1 MLRLTLLTTATVLT
15 AATAVSCSGSEKPA
29 PIPVGSTE
37 SGLTTEKP
45 DVPSYTV
52 SDGSQPNLLIAAV
65 DTGYEQDQYESIV
78 ADIAGKHTADSG
90 TFIVAFT
97 CRQPTPGIVSRLAYG
112 SFTAGQ
118 DTAKVRPFNRATCPT
133 PPPPNLPT
141 DPSGLTAA
149 AVFDAIIVATGLP
162 TELPTDNPGLCAQIR
177 CVQTLG
183 GDGVTVTQFPNEAE
197 VSNAAR
203 LWLPEEIHVKGDIM
217 LKFQFGGSTGTTPE
231 RAGQY
236 RAVLDGLPG

>member
-1 MLRLTLLTTATVLT
+1 MMRRAILTATVVLALT
-15 AATAVSCSGSEKPA
+15 TAVSCSGSEKPEKE
-29 PIPVGSTE
+29 PVGSPE
-37 SGLTTEKP
+37 SGHTTEKP

-52 SDGSQPNLLIAAV
+52 SDGNHPNLLIAAV

-78 ADIAGKHTADSG
+78 AAIAGERTGDTG
-90 TFIVAFT
+90 TFIVAFA

-112 SFTAGQ
+112 SFTAGAE
-118 DTAKVRPFNRATCPT
+118 TAKVRPFNRATCPT

-141 DPSGLTAA
+141 DPNGLTAA

-162 TELPTDNPGLCAQIR
+162 TELPTDYPGLCVQIG

-197 VSNAAR
+197 VNDAAR

-217 LKFQFGGSTGTTPE
+217 LQFRFGGSTGTTPE
-231 RAGQY
+231 RADQY